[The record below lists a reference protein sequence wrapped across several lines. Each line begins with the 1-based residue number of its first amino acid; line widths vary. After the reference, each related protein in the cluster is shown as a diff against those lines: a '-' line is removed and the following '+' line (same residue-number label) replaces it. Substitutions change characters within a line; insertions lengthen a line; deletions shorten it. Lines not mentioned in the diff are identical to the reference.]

1 MQFLCSCDTIESEQE
16 RGVGMSNIIWFV
28 GVVIFG
34 VIEAATAQ
42 LVSIWLA
49 GGAVCA
55 LIASLCG
62 ANGITQTVIFIA
74 ASAILLL
81 FTRPVVKHL
90 TEDRKTATNVDA
102 LIGKTAV
109 ITRALDGIND
119 GEAKVDGKYWTV
131 RSRSGMSFKE
141 GDMVRIC
148 SVEGVK
154 LIVAMMPECEIIS

>member
-1 MQFLCSCDTIESEQE
+1 
-16 RGVGMSNIIWFV
+16 MSNIIWFA

-141 GDMVRIC
+141 GDVVRIC